1 MELIF
6 KTLFIYF
13 LIILILRFMG
23 KREIGQLGLF
33 DFVVLL
39 LIADV
44 SGIAI
49 DEESSFFFNLLPVL
63 TLAIIQKILAIVSLK
78 INFIRNIIDGKESI
92 IIYNGKLNIKEMKKQ
107 NYNVNDLITQ
117 LRLKNVKSLSQ
128 VEHLILENNG
138 EISVFLYENNSDKV
152 DSSTSN
158 SSINQKE
165 SSIVNANNFSENISV
180 YPLIISGQ
188 IQKDNIKL
196 LNISEKWINN
206 ELSKMNLT
214 IKDVYFGNLE
224 YGKLFIVETCEI

>member
-92 IIYNGKLNIKEMKKQ
+92 IIYNGKLNIKEIKKQ
-107 NYNVNDLITQ
+107 KYNVNDLITQ